1 MSHDGRFVAFAS
13 GSTNLVDDDIEGNG
27 DVVSYD
33 RLTGITRRHSRV
45 PGGAGGN
52 DYSQSPSLTPDG
64 AYVVFE
70 SGASN
75 FVAGDINLAQD
86 VYFAWGPAMVLEDG
100 FESADTSGWSNTV
113 GP

>member
-1 MSHDGRFVAFAS
+1 M
-13 GSTNLVDDDIEGNG
+13 
-27 DVVSYD
+27 
-33 RLTGITRRHSRV
+33 
-45 PGGAGGN
+45 
-52 DYSQSPSLTPDG
+52 TPDG

-75 FVAGDINLAQD
+75 FVAGDTNLAQD
-86 VYFAWGPAMVLEDG
+86 VFFAWGPAMVLEDG